1 MEGWKI
7 GRMGAQSSIL
17 PSFHFSYP
25 PKCQLFSETC
35 HPTYQVLSDLSDK
48 DSKIATLEARIKA
61 LENQLQPEKP
71 QSEKV
76 IQFPKF
82 AKRKKSS

>member
-35 HPTYQVLSDLSDK
+35 HPTFLLLSDLDYKDK
-48 DSKIATLEARIKA
+48 KIASLEARIKS
-61 LENQLQPEKP
+61 LENLLQPDFKE
-71 QSEKV
+71 SEKV
-76 IQFPKF
+76 ILFP
-82 AKRKKSS
+82 KRKKSS